1 MKNIFKKKK
10 LIGSW
15 STSPDNIFFETLI
28 CSKFDF
34 HVIDL
39 EHSSI
44 TEYQCE
50 NLIRLANFKKKQCL
64 VRLTSNTEDQ
74 IKKVLDAGAN
84 GLILPNIKNNEDL
97 NQVLEKVFYPPLGK
111 RGVGLT
117 RASNFGDNFNKYYTN
132 INNELNI
139 IVIIE
144 NKEALLSFEKI
155 IQNKNIKGV
164 MIGPYDL
171 SASLGIAGQFEN
183 KIFLN
188 SLKKIQKMS
197 KKYKKKIGFHMVDPN
212 ISKLRKLLIKFD
224 FIIYSTDVLILK
236 NNIEKIFR

>member
-1 MKNIFKKKK
+1 MKYVLNKKK

-15 STSPDNIFFETLI
+15 STSPDNIIFEILL
-28 CSKFDF
+28 SFNFDF

-50 NLIRLANFKKKQCL
+50 NLIRLANFKKKNCL

-84 GLILPNIKNNEDL
+84 GLILPNIKNNIDL
-97 NQVLEKVFYPPLGK
+97 NEVLQRIFYPPLGK

-117 RASNFGDNFNKYYTN
+117 RASNFGDNFKKYFNGINKK
-132 INNELNI
+132 LNI
-139 IVIIE
+139 FVIIE
-144 NKEALLSFEKI
+144 NKEALSSFENI
-155 IQNKNIKGV
+155 IQNKNIQGV
-164 MIGPYDL
+164 MVGPYDL

-183 KIFLN
+183 IIFKN
-188 SLKKIQKMS
+188 AVKKIQLLS
-197 KKYKKKIGFHMVDPN
+197 KKYKKQIGFHMVDPN
-212 ISKLRKLLIKFD
+212 VTKLRKLLNQFD

-236 NNIEKIFR
+236 NNIEKIFK